1 MTKAQHNFYIGSFIL
16 IGSVI
21 TLYIALV
28 GAGYYFTPIEERF
41 FDTMHNTL
49 KPSGDWGHGFGI
61 IGSLMMLLGVSIYMI
76 RKRSKRFVRSGA
88 LKYWLELHIFLC
100 GVGPILVLYHTAFK
114 FGGIVSVSFYSMVAV
129 ALSGVIGRFIYVQI
143 PRTLQGQTL
152 NYSELKKMNEEMS
165 NKLRDEFSVSEAL
178 ILKMEEFIS
187 IDDYKN
193 VGFIQTL
200 STFTKDYFVKK
211 KFFNSLKNE
220 LKTAKLSDESLHE
233 VIKIAKKKL
242 LLQRRIGMLS
252 SMQKFFKYWHI
263 LHLPFAIIML
273 IIMLIHVVVT
283 ILFGYTWIF

>member
-1 MTKAQHNFYIGSFIL
+1 MTKAQHNIYIGSFFL
-16 IGSVI
+16 IGTLI
-21 TLYIALV
+21 TLYIAFV
-28 GAGYYFTPIEERF
+28 GFEYYFTPIEERF
-41 FDTMHNTL
+41 FDSMHNTL

-76 RKRSKRFVRSGA
+76 RKRTKRFVRIGA

-100 GVGPILVLYHTAFK
+100 SVGPILVLYHTAFK
-114 FGGIVSVSFYSMVAV
+114 FGGIVSVSFYSMIAV
-129 ALSGVIGRFIYVQI
+129 VISGVIGRFIYVQI

-152 NYSELKKMNEEMS
+152 NYSELRKMNEEM
-165 NKLRDEFSVSEAL
+165 NKKLRDEYSLSEAL

-200 STFTKDYFVKK
+200 STFTKDYFAKR

-220 LKTAKLSDESLHE
+220 LKTANLSSESLHE
-233 VIKIAKKKL
+233 VVKVAKKKL